1 MLKVIPD
8 DGILPTRLYCLN
20 RNVDEE
26 NQHHLNLLPGPDF
39 TYTGREH
46 WKKRGSVQAT
56 GLYDTE
62 TEARERVAG
71 MLDRTAPLQIRLR
84 VGAQV
89 MYMKNKPDLG
99 LVNGSRGVVV
109 SCTDASPTVKFDNG
123 LQIAVAEEET
133 AQGCAEGLLV
143 RKFMPLKLAWAMT
156 VHKSQGM
163 TLTRVELQLDNAFEV
178 GQVYVA
184 LSRVKSLEGLYIRGR
199 NVTAALVC
207 ADREVLARFGH
218 SAPGSAAPAGA
229 RRDNSASSSGADRK
243 VPREWLEGP
252 FSYSPVKAPEPTLP
266 HPAPREAP
274 AKFDAHMQFK
284 DVPPPA
290 PAVQPSNARPFV
302 HPFTTGAARSAEP
315 QVIDLISPPVPV
327 KHEVQGAAGSSNST
341 RAVPSTSFFEQLVA
355 NNVRAAPPPAAST
368 KPLTAKVEAIDLRSP
383 TSVPAPVAQR
393 NAAAA
398 ALMMPAAAK
407 AAPPAAIPKA
417 VLYFDGGSLGNPGVG
432 GAGYLLY
439 PDGQAAMGAPH
450 LVNFAGVPCAAQAAV
465 RMDGV
470 CTNNQAEYTGLIH
483 GLHCAALRGV
493 RELTVYGDSELVV
506 KQMRGEYKVKNPV
519 LQEMKTRAAALA
531 DKFPKVT
538 FHWIE
543 RAKNTK
549 ADELS
554 KRAMCKRDTAEEA
567 ADWFVARK

>member
-1 MLKVIPD
+1 
-8 DGILPTRLYCLN
+8 
-20 RNVDEE
+20 
-26 NQHHLNLLPGPDF
+26 
-39 TYTGREH
+39 
-46 WKKRGSVQAT
+46 
-56 GLYDTE
+56 
-62 TEARERVAG
+62 

-89 MYMKNKPDLG
+89 MYMKNKADLG

-123 LQIAVAEEET
+123 LQIAVTEEET

-207 ADREVLARFGH
+207 ADREVLARFGYG
-218 SAPGSAAPAGA
+218 APGPAESAGPAGA
-229 RRDNSASSSGADRK
+229 RRDNAAASSSADRK

-266 HPAPREAP
+266 YATPREAP
-274 AKFDAHMQFK
+274 AKFDAHLQFR
-284 DVPPPA
+284 DVPPLA
-290 PAVQPSNARPFV
+290 PAAQPSSARPFV

-315 QVIDLISPPVPV
+315 QVIDLISPVPV
-327 KHEVQGAAGSSNST
+327 KHEVQVAAGSSNST
-341 RAVPSTSFFEQLVA
+341 RAVPPTSFFEQLVA
-355 NNVRAAPPPAAST
+355 NNVRAAPPPPAASA
-368 KPLTAKVEAIDLRSP
+368 KPLAAKVEAIDLRSP
-383 TSVPAPVAQR
+383 TSVPAPATIR
-393 NAAAA
+393 NAAAPA
-398 ALMMPAAAK
+398 PMMPIAAK

-439 PDGQAAMGAPH
+439 PDGQVAMGAPH

-531 DKFPKVT
+531 DKFPMVT